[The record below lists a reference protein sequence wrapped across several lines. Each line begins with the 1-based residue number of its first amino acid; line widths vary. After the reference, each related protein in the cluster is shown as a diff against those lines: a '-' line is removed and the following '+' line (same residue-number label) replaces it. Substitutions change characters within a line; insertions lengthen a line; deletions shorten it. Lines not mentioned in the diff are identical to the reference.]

1 MGIKEDIARL
11 LLQRRQEA
19 GDDDYARTGQPGQR
33 GAPDL
38 PSKRDLDRLG
48 ASEGRDYM
56 DFADQF
62 GYEALNPDA
71 GKSGYVPLP
80 RPRQPELDTYHPEG
94 SSTKDV
100 PSIIE
105 QGADFRPQDIERMQ
119 PSDEDLLE
127 LIQRGLAPPKR
138 RSDATDY
145 LKELQEP
152 MIPKR
157 VEPMHAGTVQDIEPV
172 PYDEDDP
179 EPEYPGAGPRPPM
192 EQTPRDKY
200 QEDADR
206 VRSNRLADPYEDRG
220 IFNFKLDDIRDVLKW
235 GKGDEVGDDALYS
248 LNESENP
255 FKGRAG
261 PIMDRLKGMNP
272 EMDDFEFIRQMRQR
286 LGMSKPSK
294 LYDMIDEDRAFREVN
309 PGRGGMF
316 RLDQP
321 TRDPLSDAY
330 PQRRSRQRSAT
341 FDERFSGE

>member
-1 MGIKEDIARL
+1 MGVKEDIARL
-11 LLQRRQEA
+11 LLRRRQEA

-71 GKSGYVPLP
+71 GQPGYVPLP

-127 LIQRGLAPPKR
+127 LVQRGLAPPKK

-145 LKELQEP
+145 LKELQQP
-152 MIPKR
+152 DIPQR
-157 VEPMHAGTVQDIEPV
+157 LEPMHAGAIYDVEPQ
-172 PYDEDDP
+172 PYEEGE
-179 EPEYPGAGPRPPM
+179 EPEYPGVTPQPPRPS
-192 EQTPRDKY
+192 TKRDRDI
-200 QEDADR
+200 EDAGR
-206 VRSNRLADPYEDRG
+206 VSDNRKADPYEDRG
-220 IFNFKLDDIRDVLKW
+220 IFNIKLDDVRDALRW

-248 LNESENP
+248 LNESDNP
-255 FKGRAG
+255 FKGQADAVYQR
-261 PIMDRLKGMNP
+261 IKGLNP
-272 EMDDFEFIRQMRQR
+272 DMDDFELIRQIRRRIGGAPAQ
-286 LGMSKPSK
+286 K
-294 LYDMIDEDRAFREVN
+294 LYDMIRDDDTFRAAN
-309 PGRGGMF
+309 PGRGGLF
-316 RLDQP
+316 GLDKP

-330 PQRRSRQRSAT
+330 PQRGGRQRRST